1 MIEVRATHELQP
13 FELDDALKFCGS
25 ASKLEAYKVGW
36 IPLAAYRGATLQRRL
51 LICFNNEE
59 KVGFC
64 LWKHSF
70 GDMAIY
76 QIWVR
81 PDARLILHGK
91 AIVAKL
97 HDIGQSLNC
106 RLLKLWCAE
115 DLAANIFWLQIAF
128 EKKGWRHGPK
138 RTSKRRH
145 LLWTQRIN
153 HDPEREHGQSAI
165 EQPESIWTPRP

>member
-1 MIEVRATHELQP
+1 MIELRATHELQP
-13 FELDDALKFCGS
+13 FELDDALNFCGS

-51 LICFNNEE
+51 FICFNNNE

-81 PDARLILHGK
+81 PDARLILHGQ
-91 AIVAKL
+91 AIVEKL
-97 HDIGQSLNC
+97 HTIGRRKNC
-106 RLLKLWCAE
+106 RLIKLWCAE
-115 DLAANIFWLQIAF
+115 DLAANVFWKQIGF
-128 EKKGWRHGPK
+128 EEKGWRHGPK

-145 LLWTQRIN
+145 LLWTQRVSPALAQPLAESN
-153 HDPEREHGQSAI
+153 I
-165 EQPESIWTPRP
+165 EQPQSIWTPRP